1 MALTH
6 EEFFMRLTGSIVLA
20 VAVAGGVHSWSMP
33 AMAQAD
39 GTTTAATGMPAPE
52 KIMDAAL
59 KAVGGKEAVESIK
72 TLHAVMSMDMM
83 GMEITMDTK
92 WSRAG
97 GRLHKMSMP
106 MGEMLM
112 GTDGKVKWKRDP
124 MGYALIEGEE
134 AKQFDSQVD
143 MFGMVLEPHR
153 KMKENVKSI
162 EVAAKE
168 SFEGVECYRL
178 HIVDKD
184 DEKSN
189 VFFEVESG
197 LPRGLRHTVE
207 TEMGPMTSTILFK
220 DWQPEAGVK
229 FFRAIKITTDNEMMP
244 EMEMKVTKVVA
255 NKIEDS
261 EFALP
266 DEVKKLAEEAKNAP
280 PAEEIKLEDLS
291 AEHQAQVKQIL
302 DSMKQAGK
310 DVIKQQLPQMEQGA
324 RYAPAEMQPM
334 FKYLIQELKKELAR
348 TDSGGVAR

>member
-1 MALTH
+1 
-6 EEFFMRLTGSIVLA
+6 MRLTSSIVLA

-39 GTTTAATGMPAPE
+39 GTVAASDLPSPE

-72 TLHAVMSMDMM
+72 SLHTVMSMDMM

-92 WSRAG
+92 WSREG

-112 GTDGKVKWKRDP
+112 GTDGKVKWKKDP

-143 MFGMVLEPHR
+143 MFGFVLEPHR

-162 EVAAKE
+162 EVASKE
-168 SFEGVECYRL
+168 TFDGVACYRL
-178 HIVDKD
+178 HVVDDD
-184 DEKSN
+184 DEASN
-189 VFFEVESG
+189 IFFEVESG
-197 LPRGLRHTVE
+197 LPRGLKHTVE
-207 TEMGPMTSTILFK
+207 TEMGQMTSTVHFK

-229 FFRAIKITTDNEMMP
+229 FFRAIKITTDNQMMP
-244 EMEMKVTKVVA
+244 EMEMKVTKVIA
-255 NKIEDS
+255 NKTESS

-266 DEVKKLAEEAKNAP
+266 DEVKKLAEDAKNAP
-280 PAEEIKLEDLS
+280 PAEEVKLEDLP
-291 AEHQAQVKQIL
+291 ADQQAQVKQIL
-302 DSMKQAGK
+302 DQMKQAGK

-324 RYAPAEMQPM
+324 RYAPPEMQPM

-348 TDSGGVAR
+348 PDGGSGIAR